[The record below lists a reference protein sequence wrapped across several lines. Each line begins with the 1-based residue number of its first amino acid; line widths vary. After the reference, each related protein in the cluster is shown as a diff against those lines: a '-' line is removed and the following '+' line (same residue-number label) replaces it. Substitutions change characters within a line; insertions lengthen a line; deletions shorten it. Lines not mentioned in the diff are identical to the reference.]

1 MTDYFIA
8 SFIDGITYTVDFLL
22 LLIVL
27 TFAYYVFEV
36 DRTDDD
42 DDDEGG
48 GTLQPVYVPTRG

>member
-8 SFIDGITYTVDFLL
+8 SVIDGITYTVDFTL

-27 TFAYYVFEV
+27 TLAYVVSQSE
-36 DRTDDD
+36 DD

-48 GTLQPVYVPTRG
+48 GTLQPVYIPTK

>member
-8 SFIDGITYTVDFLL
+8 SFIDGVTYTVDFLL
-22 LLIVL
+22 LLFVL
-27 TFAYYVFEV
+27 TFAYYVIEV

-48 GTLQPVYVPTRG
+48 GTLQPVYVNNRN